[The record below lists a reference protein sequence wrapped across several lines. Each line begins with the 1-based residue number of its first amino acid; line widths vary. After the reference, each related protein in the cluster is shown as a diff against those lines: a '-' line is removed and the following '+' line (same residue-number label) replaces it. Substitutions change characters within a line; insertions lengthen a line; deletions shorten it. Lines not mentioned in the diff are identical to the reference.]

1 MLMQT
6 MIAAMLALMSADTGI
21 DPRLNDA
28 VLTELNRARADPQG
42 YADELRRYRDGF
54 DGLVVYSP
62 ESPDGIMTRE
72 GTAAVD
78 DAIAFLDR
86 QPALGPLGGSLVL
99 ARGAGA
105 LVADQ
110 ATRTRVGNLT
120 LAGLDP
126 SARMRLHGGN
136 IYVGEVIS
144 YGPPDPRSVVR
155 QLIVDDGVARRGHRA
170 LVFSGLYQ
178 FAGVDCGPHAGYGAM
193 CVIDLA
199 ATPDGSPKLPGSPP
213 QLAALSDAP

>member
-1 MLMQT
+1 MLVET
-6 MIAAMLALMSADTGI
+6 MIAAVLALAPADIGA
-21 DPRLNDA
+21 DPGLTEQ
-28 VLTELNRARADPQG
+28 VLIELNRARADPQG
-42 YADELRRYRDGF
+42 YADELRIYRDGF

-72 GTAAVD
+72 GIAAVD

-86 QPALGPLGGSLVL
+86 QPALGPLAGAPVL

-110 ATRTRVGNLT
+110 ATSTRVGHLT
-120 LAGLDP
+120 LTGLDP

-155 QLIVDDGVARRGHRA
+155 QLIVDDGVARRGHRS
-170 LVFSGLYQ
+170 LVFSVLYQ
-178 FAGVDCGPHAGYGAM
+178 FAGVECGAHARYGAM

-213 QLAALSDAP
+213 QMAALSDGQ